1 MTVSTHR
8 YDRADRR
15 RKGRATVN
23 ADVVAD
29 RELLMVVASLERL
42 AIRVEARFNP
52 DMNESA
58 DDDAAGDELIDY
70 ARACL
75 SVLEDPGVS
84 ARLLAASSYRW

>member
-1 MTVSTHR
+1 MVDAH
-8 YDRADRR
+8 
-15 RKGRATVN
+15 
-23 ADVVAD
+23 VVVD

-58 DDDAAGDELIDY
+58 DDGPDATELIAY

-75 SVLEDPGVS
+75 SVLDDPSVS
-84 ARLLAASSYRW
+84 ARLLAASPHRW

>member
-1 MTVSTHR
+1 MV
-8 YDRADRR
+8 D
-15 RKGRATVN
+15 
-23 ADVVAD
+23 ADVVVD

-58 DDDAAGDELIDY
+58 DDDAAGAELIGY

-75 SVLEDPGVS
+75 SVLEDPRVN
-84 ARLLAASSYRW
+84 ARLLAASPHRW